1 MKTIGIYIHIPFCVR
16 KCSYCD
22 FLSAPGDLKTQELYL
37 HALCEQIRVTAA
49 TLRKDAPA
57 GDERHQPLAAHE
69 AGGGMQVC
77 SVFFGGGT
85 PSIWPGT
92 WIGQVL
98 SCLREHFKLETDAEI
113 TVECNPGTLDE
124 EKLAAYRAAGVN
136 RLSIGLQSAN
146 NERLRVLGR
155 IHTWED
161 FLHSWELVRNAGFKN
176 VNIDLMSALPNQTLE
191 DYEDTLKKVL
201 DLEPEHI
208 SAYSLIVEEGTP
220 FYEQQLNLPD
230 EDTEREMYYRTKS
243 LLSEKGYERYEIS
256 NYAKPGF
263 ACRHNLLYWSGV
275 DYLGFGIGAAS
286 LYEGK
291 RYKNLTDLN
300 AYLRLFGGNL
310 HLPMNALKEADDV
323 READAGMSNA
333 GVSDAVLMKQLFAEE
348 QTLSKR
354 DQMEEFC
361 FLGLRRMAGISMT
374 DFEARFG
381 VPFMEVYGEVVKK
394 YASMGLLRQ
403 TGEVLA
409 LTDAGI
415 DVSNVILADFLL

>member
-1 MKTIGIYIHIPFCVR
+1 M
-16 KCSYCD
+16 
-22 FLSAPGDLKTQELYL
+22 KTQELYL
-37 HALCEQIRVTAA
+37 HTLCEQIRVTALH
-49 TLRKDAPA
+49 LRKGETT
-57 GDERHQPLAAHE
+57 GDDLHQLLAAHE
-69 AGGGMQVC
+69 SAGDNMMQVC

-85 PSIWPGT
+85 PSIWPGA

-98 SCLREHFKLETDAEI
+98 ACLREHFRLEPDAEI

-146 NERLRVLGR
+146 NERLRELGR

-161 FLHSWELVRNAGFKN
+161 FLHSWELVRDAGFKN

-243 LLSEKGYERYEIS
+243 LLGEKGYERYEIS

-300 AYLRLFGGNL
+300 AYLRLLGSNL
-310 HLPMNALKEADDV
+310 HLPMNALIGSNVHLQMNSLKEADGV
-323 READAGMSNA
+323 RDADEGMFNA
-333 GVSDAVLMKQLFAEE
+333 GVSEAVLMKQLLAEE
-348 QTLSKR
+348 QTLSKQ

-374 DFEARFG
+374 EFEERFG
-381 VPFMEVYGEVVKK
+381 VPFMEVYGTVVNK
-394 YASMGLLRQ
+394 YSSMGLLHQ